1 MKNITVD
8 VDNLLIIIS
17 FALLIAIFFNL
28 LYGCSY
34 RKPREFFDNKETKD
48 EKEDAKDDKVK
59 SKKSKESF
67 EDKPKE
73 SSVPSV
79 SQVPPVQLSKFEQEI
94 KEGLENGTLKEN
106 DIMELI
112 KAEKFTQ
119 VNVDNLQKAIAA
131 KMSA

>member
-1 MKNITVD
+1 MRNITID

-28 LYGCSY
+28 LFGCSY

-48 EKEDAKDDKVK
+48 DKEDAKDDKDK

-73 SSVPSV
+73 KATESPSE
-79 SQVPPVQLSKFEQEI
+79 PPVQLSKFEQEI

-131 KMSA
+131 RMTA